1 MDDPLIEARVFN
13 DGMLLAIT
21 DTFIV
26 MMFLTAIIFYANH
39 FYNHVLRIV

>member
-1 MDDPLIEARVFN
+1 MMDNPLIEARVFN

-26 MMFLTAIIFYANH
+26 MMFLTAIISM
-39 FYNHVLRIV
+39 LIISTIM